1 MLRQPLIDGR
11 FEATWTFSSQIHR
24 RATIERLAHRY
35 TAALNA
41 LIDSRQSAEAGGFSP
56 SDFPAAHVD
65 QQQLDRL
72 LSSLGPKAHQ

>member
-1 MLRQPLIDGR
+1 MSDGR
-11 FEATWTFSSQIHR
+11 FEATWTFSSSMHH

-41 LIDSRQSAEAGGFSP
+41 LIESRQAPNAGAFSP
-56 SDFPAAHVD
+56 SDFPMARVD

-72 LSSLGPKAHQ
+72 ISSLDGKVRR